1 VPVDETLG
9 AFGECLARIIGPVSS
24 RRRCPQTR
32 PVTTMMKE
40 TTRILA
46 LAGDKVA
53 DDAFTIRYVRLGLDV
68 GTAESAKILDYEV
81 GGGATT

>member
-1 VPVDETLG
+1 
-9 AFGECLARIIGPVSS
+9 
-24 RRRCPQTR
+24 
-32 PVTTMMKE
+32 MMKE